1 MLHCPTLLLRCLTEL
16 LKGVTLSNI
25 VRTTQNFLKNNATQ
39 PKIMLDY
46 PKYSGTIDYI
56 ACKLDV
62 FIIRL
67 YGLNEHPDCCVTT
80 SNGKNQVI
88 TYTYTT

>member
-1 MLHCPTLLLRCLTEL
+1 ML
-16 LKGVTLSNI
+16 LKGVTPM
-25 VRTTQNFLKNNATQ
+25 TQSYNAQ
-39 PKIMLDY
+39 KIFNKVLEIT
-46 PKYSGTIDYI
+46 KLSGTIDYI

-80 SNGKNQVI
+80 SNSKNQVI